1 MTEKKPATP
10 PPLPGKRPPLP
21 GQDKG
26 KTFRRSSR
34 RSSRR
39 KTALWLAALG
49 LIAATVCAAIVFL
62 GGSGSHS
69 HVDDDDNEDPPRP
82 IAGDTHPAGD
92 VETPIRVA
100 PDTMCPA
107 PADMAVK
114 EADAPMPA
122 KEEWESMLHPG
133 SNNISGRIRIGGTD
147 YPIRLVLD
155 YDETLHRISSCSYHN
170 LSQGVTLSMTQ
181 THDTD
186 PRFISL
192 SGQDGT
198 NLFTLRFAYDGEGT
212 GSGTATLGGATA
224 SLYVDF

>member
-1 MTEKKPATP
+1 MTGKKPATP

-26 KTFRRSSR
+26 KTSRQSSL
-34 RSSRR
+34 R

-49 LIAATVCAAIVFL
+49 LIAAIVCVAIVFL

-69 HVDDDDNEDPPRP
+69 HVDDDDNEDPSRP

-92 VETPIRVA
+92 VETPIRVN

-122 KEEWESMLHPG
+122 
-133 SNNISGRIRIGGTD
+133 
-147 YPIRLVLD
+147 
-155 YDETLHRISSCSYHN
+155 
-170 LSQGVTLSMTQ
+170 
-181 THDTD
+181 
-186 PRFISL
+186 
-192 SGQDGT
+192 
-198 NLFTLRFAYDGEGT
+198 
-212 GSGTATLGGATA
+212 
-224 SLYVDF
+224 

>member
-26 KTFRRSSR
+26 KNARPSSG
-34 RSSRR
+34 R

-49 LIAATVCAAIVFL
+49 LIAATVCAIIVFP

-82 IAGDTHPAGD
+82 IAGDTHPAED
-92 VETPIRVA
+92 VETPIRVN

-122 KEEWESMLHPG
+122 KQEWESMLHPG

-155 YDETLHRISSCSYHN
+155 YDETSHRISSCSYHN